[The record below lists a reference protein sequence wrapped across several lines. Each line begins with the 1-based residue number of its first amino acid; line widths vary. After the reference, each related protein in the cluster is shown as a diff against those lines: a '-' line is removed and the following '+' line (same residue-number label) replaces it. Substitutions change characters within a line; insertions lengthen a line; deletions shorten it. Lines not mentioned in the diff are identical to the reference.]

1 MACEADRVSCRRRP
15 KLFPNESTM
24 RIVAIRTLHQS
35 LFHAVMEGHI
45 ELRLHFH
52 VAAVAEIRLSFGKQ
66 ELIRFSLMRRMATQ
80 TAQIILAMRR
90 SREIRMV
97 LPRTVT
103 FQASLI
109 DFLRRCL
116 LETKDLRRVPWIIH
130 VVACGTVTCFASLS
144 SGATLL
150 VQGSLPMWT
159 FLEILVNVFV
169 AVLARVWTN
178 ISRPALRRLCVFPL
192 LGASRTG
199 KYDRED
205 QKEGKLTERRNPGVP
220 ELQHS
225 HPRSFRSRDQ
235 TTQRPSTIHSK
246 PSGTIPDE
254 RRLARPGF
262 LTTSATSLTVT
273 SVTVSNYSYE

>member
-1 MACEADRVSCRRRP
+1 
-15 KLFPNESTM
+15 
-24 RIVAIRTLHQS
+24 
-35 LFHAVMEGHI
+35 MEGHI

-66 ELIRFSLMRRMATQ
+66 ELIGFSLMRRMATQ

-97 LPRTVT
+97 LSSTVT
-103 FQASLI
+103 SQASLI

-130 VVACGTVTCFASLS
+130 VVACGTVTRFAPLF
-144 SGATLL
+144 SGAILL
-150 VQGSLPMWT
+150 VEGSLPMWT

-178 ISRPALRRLCVFPL
+178 ISRPTLRRLCIFPL
-192 LGASRTG
+192 VGASRTG

-205 QKEGKLTERRNPGVP
+205 QKEGKLTERRNLGVP

-225 HPRSFRSRDQ
+225 HPVPSEVETNYSA
-235 TTQRPSTIHSK
+235 TQHYPLETLWDH
-246 PSGTIPDE
+246 PDK
-254 RRLARPGF
+254 RRLGRPEF
-262 LTTSATSLTVT
+262 LTTSATSLAVT
-273 SVTVSNYSYE
+273 SITVSNYSYECPVSGCQIAIR